1 MTTTALGN
9 HISPPPES
17 TPSPWSWL
25 PGPVFPNYQPA
36 AVGGHQSVRSRKLW
50 GSEVL
55 FAKGALLAPG
65 RADVIIRTTL
75 SLPAPQKNT
84 HERVRAALRTMRWN
98 HPSIASHVAWDK
110 DFVEGKFVYEAPK
123 DETAVSHWLDQ
134 VTFLRQAGE
143 EGVEKA
149 TDGLLS
155 ELASLSTKR
164 TGYELKL
171 YHVTPSSSET
181 SGTRNREKHEIIMYF
196 RHELFDGVGAWEA
209 VGIYLSELAATLGA
223 PSGTSSLE
231 WGKELERLARPVP
244 DRAGPAAQWSP
255 KDLHGDWPLIQ
266 RVKGVIARPG
276 SDYGVPY
283 PILPAKQ
290 SGMSY
295 KITKFSE
302 ATSNGLLRA
311 ARVHGVKLFA
321 TQFATNLIACMRV
334 SPPPATDEGE
344 HRITL
349 PYNAVSLRRNL
360 STLGQTELVS
370 ALGFNTLDA
379 RDLMRFKAA
388 GDKGA
393 SNQVI
398 LDAIWTLAREIQ
410 VQLTA
415 QAEWD
420 KDFVKC
426 APVMLQTLGALFKDA
441 PPRTHCNQTPQIT
454 NTGAVDS
461 MVKPSYPI
469 GSQAVMEVLNVTLHN
484 VIFHTAVHTF
494 AWRNELH
501 YSYSVP
507 AIAGAEADEKE
518 VVGNWMRELE
528 RLTTLL
534 AGDSKEGARVWA
546 KL

>member
-181 SGTRNREKHEIIMYF
+181 SGTRNRERHEIVMYF
-196 RHELFDGVGAWEA
+196 RHELFDGVAAWEA

-276 SDYGVPY
+276 VSTPLPRLAAPLRFYLTYIRTERLRRPVPD
-283 PILPAKQ
+283 PAGQ
-290 SGMSY
+290 TVWY
-295 KITKFSE
+295 VVQDHQV
-302 ATSNGLLRA
+302 LRGDLQRSVA
-311 ARVHGVKLFA
+311 CRARPRRQAFRHAVCDEPHRVHARIAASSHGRGRASDHA
-321 TQFATNLIACMRV
+321 TVQRGE
-334 SPPPATDEGE
+334 PA
-344 HRITL
+344 
-349 PYNAVSLRRNL
+349 S
-360 STLGQTELVS
+360 
-370 ALGFNTLDA
+370 
-379 RDLMRFKAA
+379 
-388 GDKGA
+388 
-393 SNQVI
+393 
-398 LDAIWTLAREIQ
+398 
-410 VQLTA
+410 
-415 QAEWD
+415 
-420 KDFVKC
+420 
-426 APVMLQTLGALFKDA
+426 
-441 PPRTHCNQTPQIT
+441 
-454 NTGAVDS
+454 
-461 MVKPSYPI
+461 
-469 GSQAVMEVLNVTLHN
+469 
-484 VIFHTAVHTF
+484 
-494 AWRNELH
+494 
-501 YSYSVP
+501 
-507 AIAGAEADEKE
+507 
-518 VVGNWMRELE
+518 ELE
-528 RLTTLL
+528 H
-534 AGDSKEGARVWA
+534 ARA
-546 KL
+546 D